1 MENADLT
8 LSSKGELMTIIL
20 LVGTG
25 GFLGSIA
32 RYLLSSW
39 VQRTA
44 QDSWFPFGTMTV
56 NIGGCLIIGLLAGL
70 AESRGILSPN
80 SRAFLLVGVLG
91 GFTTFSSFSYD
102 TVSLLNGGRTFE
114 ALLNVAVQVLLG
126 ITATLL
132 SYNLIQRIGSVK

>member
-1 MENADLT
+1 MALV
-8 LSSKGELMTIIL
+8 L

-32 RYLLSSW
+32 RYLLSGW
-39 VQRTA
+39 VQRIA
-44 QDSWFPFGTMTV
+44 QDSWFPYGTMTV
-56 NIGGCLIIGLLAGL
+56 NITGCLVIGLLAGL

-80 SRAFLLVGVLG
+80 YRAFLLVGVLG

-102 TVSLLNGGRTFE
+102 TVSLFGGGRTI
-114 ALLNVAVQVLLG
+114 AAVLNVAVQVLLG

-132 SYNLIQRIGSVK
+132 SYNLVQRIGGAK